1 MTTATITK
9 VLKSKELNNTNYSL
23 GFRRYDALPNRVKKS
38 TSLFYMLNVGV
49 TTGHDVMIDTF
60 EKMNNT
66 EYLEFL
72 KAN

>member
-1 MTTATITK
+1 MTTATITNI
-9 VLKSKELNNTNYSL
+9 LKSKELNDTRYSL

-49 TTGHDVMIDTF
+49 NTGYDAMISNF
-60 EKMNNT
+60 EKMSEA